1 MHRPRRNLRTRWEAL
16 AHEDGEKLS
25 EAPVADCFPREGRP
39 QTLKPCLH
47 YVLTWDG
54 DAPFVPGRH
63 GQCSGGTTFSRKRT
77 RNGWVSYFRALWMG
91 PSIDHL
97 LETAFV
103 SPLS

>member
-1 MHRPRRNLRTRWEAL
+1 MHRPRRNLRTTWEAL
-16 AHEDGEKLS
+16 AHADGEKLS

-63 GQCSGGTTFSRKRT
+63 GQCSG
-77 RNGWVSYFRALWMG
+77 W
-91 PSIDHL
+91 DHFL
-97 LETAFV
+97 
-103 SPLS
+103 